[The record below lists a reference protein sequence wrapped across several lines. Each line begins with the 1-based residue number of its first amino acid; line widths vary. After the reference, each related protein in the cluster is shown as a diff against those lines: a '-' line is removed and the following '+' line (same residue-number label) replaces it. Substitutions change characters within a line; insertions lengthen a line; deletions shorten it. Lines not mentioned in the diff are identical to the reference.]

1 MHYDVHSRPQCVDG
15 ASAARRPR
23 VGRMLLIWRVIAAIT
38 PMRRRMRYGSE
49 TLEIPGNPTTI

>member
-1 MHYDVHSRPQCVDG
+1 MRRRSVGRT
-15 ASAARRPR
+15 SAARRPR
-23 VGRMLLIWRVIAAIT
+23 VGRMRLIWRVIAAIT